1 MNAPEKHVVLH
12 PVGEPRRLSTPDG
25 FKAASVAVG
34 INGDAIRLLV
44 RDEDAPALIA
54 RTEQAGWASFPKT
67 HTDDSYSS
75 IVSISGSSQTREVRL
90 SGLTGTF
97 VKLELLPDGEV
108 LIVASRCYRNR
119 DGDSELNA
127 KVYGPDGREKRAFL
141 LGDGISHVQR
151 DGQGNI
157 WVAYFDEGVY
167 GNFGWQRDGGPLGAA
182 GLSCFSRDGQKM
194 WDFQPPEGFDHI
206 SDCYALNVS
215 GSDAWAYY
223 YTDFPIAVIG
233 PDWHI
238 RAWKTHTSGAR
249 TFAVGGGKV
258 LLYGG
263 YGDRRTS
270 CSLLRLGQDDVAES
284 IAEVDLTLP
293 DKVDLTRATVI
304 GRGKDLHVFSGGHWY
319 VFSID
324 SVG

>member
-1 MNAPEKHVVLH
+1 MNSPQKTIALR
-12 PVGEPRRLSTPDG
+12 PVSQPRRLNIPNG
-25 FKAASVAVG
+25 FKSASVAVG

-44 RDEDAPALIA
+44 PEEDAPALIA
-54 RTEQAGWASFPKT
+54 RTEQPGWASFPKT
-67 HTDDSYSS
+67 HTDGSYSS
-75 IVSISGSSQTREVRL
+75 MVSITGASETREIPL
-90 SGLTGTF
+90 SGLTATF

-119 DGDSELNA
+119 DGDCELNA
-127 KVYGPDGREKRAFL
+127 KVYGQDGKEKRAFL

-167 GNFGWQRDGGPLGAA
+167 GNFGWQHDGGPLGAA
-182 GLSCFSRDGQKM
+182 GLSCFGRNGQKM
-194 WDFQPPEGFDHI
+194 WDFQPPDGFDHI

-215 GSDAWAYY
+215 GSGAWAYY
-223 YTDFPIAVIG
+223 YTDFPIAFID

-238 RAWKTHTSGAR
+238 RAWKTQTSGAR
-249 TFAVGGGKV
+249 TFAVGSGNV

-263 YGDRRTS
+263 YGDRHTS
-270 CSLLRLGQDDVAES
+270 CTLLRLGDDAAES
-284 IAEVDLTLP
+284 VAEVDLVLP
-293 DKVDLTRATVI
+293 DKVDLTKATVI
-304 GRGKDLHVFSGGHWY
+304 GRGKELHVFSGDDWY
-319 VFSID
+319 LFSID